1 MPLSRRITQFPSP
14 TLSENARITALESE
28 KSIFDT
34 ENANLKKKIENL
46 HRQAAD
52 LSPQTSGLDEI
63 YHKILTALFYNGEF
77 SVESLAQTA
86 GIFEGL
92 TKFHLDDPKKEGMIQ
107 RTLSGGVSFDALSSS
122 ATYDLTPE
130 GREYVIKNL
139 LKK

>member
-1 MPLSRRITQFPSP
+1 LIAPAELRVIER
-14 TLSENARITALESE
+14 TLYVVIP
-28 KSIFDT
+28 
-34 ENANLKKKIENL
+34 
-46 HRQAAD
+46 HRNWQRVGGEHQPAD

-63 YHKILTALFYNGEF
+63 SHKILTALFYNGEF
-77 SVESLAQTA
+77 SVESLAQTT

-92 TKFHLDDPKKEGMIQ
+92 TKYHLDDLKKEGMIQ

>member
-1 MPLSRRITQFPSP
+1 M
-14 TLSENARITALESE
+14 E
-28 KSIFDT
+28 
-34 ENANLKKKIENL
+34 
-46 HRQAAD
+46 
-52 LSPQTSGLDEI
+52 TSGLDEI
-63 YHKILTALFYNGEF
+63 SHEILTALFYNGEC

-92 TKFHLDDPKKEGMIQ
+92 AKYHLDDLKKERMIQ
-107 RTLSGGVSFDALSSS
+107 RTLRGGVSFDALSSS